1 MRHKVTM
8 LIERE
13 KRDIFGRTR
22 IVTEKRNVYVDG
34 KTYRQIRAQ
43 QQDDAIS
50 LEELLF
56 YDMIFDD

>member
-1 MRHKVTM
+1 M